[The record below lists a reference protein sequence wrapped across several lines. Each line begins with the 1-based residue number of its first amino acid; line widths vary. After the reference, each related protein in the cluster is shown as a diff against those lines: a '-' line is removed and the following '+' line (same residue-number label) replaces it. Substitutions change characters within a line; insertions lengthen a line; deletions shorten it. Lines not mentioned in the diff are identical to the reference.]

1 VTKISKIY
9 QEKNGAVELKAD
21 VSADTIWVSKK
32 QIAQIFEVMPQNI
45 TIHLKQIFI
54 DKDLEEKAT
63 CKDSL
68 QVQKEGNRE
77 VKGNIRKYNLDVIIA
92 IGYQVNSVLGIKFRI
107 WATKTLKQHITKD
120 YTINPNRI
128 VQNYQALQAKF
139 KVEQA

>member
-9 QEKNGAVELKAD
+9 QKKNGAVELKAD

-77 VKGNIRKYNLDVIIA
+77 VKGNIRKYNLDFGHRLSPKVISI
-92 IGYQVNSVLGIKFRI
+92 
-107 WATKTLKQHITKD
+107 
-120 YTINPNRI
+120 
-128 VQNYQALQAKF
+128 
-139 KVEQA
+139 

>member
-92 IGYQVNSVLGIKFRI
+92 TFFF
-107 WATKTLKQHITKD
+107 W
-120 YTINPNRI
+120 
-128 VQNYQALQAKF
+128 
-139 KVEQA
+139 

>member
-1 VTKISKIY
+1 LTKFS
-9 QEKNGAVELKAD
+9 
-21 VSADTIWVSKK
+21 
-32 QIAQIFEVMPQNI
+32 
-45 TIHLKQIFI
+45 
-54 DKDLEEKAT
+54 T

-107 WATKTLKQHITKD
+107 WTTKTLKQHITKD